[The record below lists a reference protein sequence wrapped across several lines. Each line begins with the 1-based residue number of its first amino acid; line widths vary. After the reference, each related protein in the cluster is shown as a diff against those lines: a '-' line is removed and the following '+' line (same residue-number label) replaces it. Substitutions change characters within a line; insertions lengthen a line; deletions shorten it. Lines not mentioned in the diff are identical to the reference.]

1 MADFSHLD
9 RVSVTYPTPD
19 PAVFEK
25 AAEIQEQYGIIHHAY
40 VEFLNYPRG
49 KHGAICPEAAIH
61 LAVDPYAYS
70 GVDATGEWYT
80 TERIVRWAG
89 DFAFQMRWT
98 DQISIAAWT
107 DENEVSCE
115 EAVQMLKDLAEG
127 ARRLRA
133 LEV

>member
-25 AAEIQEQYGIIHHAY
+25 AAEIQEQYGIIHEHY
-40 VEFLNYPRG
+40 VEFLNHPRG
-49 KHGAICPEAAIH
+49 KHGAVCPEAAIH
-61 LAVDPYAYS
+61 LTVNPNAYS
-70 GVDATGEWYT
+70 GMDDMDEWYA
-80 TERIVRWAG
+80 TERIVWWAG
-89 DFAFQMRWT
+89 DFADQMRWT
-98 DQISIAAWT
+98 DQVSIAAWT